1 MGNVGIIGRAR
12 VGKDTAGAWLVDNR
26 GYRRIGFADALK
38 DAALTLDPIVHAT
51 VEKSYDYG
59 YGGEHVPVW
68 GTEPHHLSDVIRRMG
83 WEAAKDEFPEV
94 RRTLQELGMAI
105 RAIDSEFW
113 LRAALKKVTEANEAG
128 VPAVITDVRFPNEA
142 DSLRRAGF
150 HLVYI
155 DRPGVPQLDHASE
168 GALTA
173 EDVDYIVRNTSDLT
187 TFVGKVEVVANRITD
202 IESRRHYARSL

>member
-1 MGNVGIIGRAR
+1 MECMGNVGIIGRAR

-38 DAALTLDPIVHAT
+38 DAALTLDPIIDDGNVGYSFSAMRLSDL
-51 VEKSYDYG
+51 VRG
-59 YGGEHVPVW
+59 YG
-68 GTEPHHLSDVIRRMG
+68 
-83 WEAAKDEFPEV
+83 WERAKEIGDT

-105 RAIDSEFW
+105 RAIDPEFW
-113 LRAALKKVTEANEAG
+113 LRAALAKVTEANEAG

-168 GALTA
+168 GALTPA
-173 EDVDYIVRNTSDLT
+173 DADYLIYNSGEVYDLQQ
-187 TFVGKVEVVANRITD
+187 EMSAVADLIYNR
-202 IESRRHYARSL
+202 ESRRHYARALS

>member
-1 MGNVGIIGRAR
+1 MGNIGIVGRAR

-38 DAALTLDPIVHAT
+38 DAALTLDPIV
-51 VEKSYDYG
+51 
-59 YGGEHVPVW
+59 
-68 GTEPHHLSDVIRRMG
+68 GTHWEGDQLVHDRLARVVRNLG
-83 WEAAKDEFPEV
+83 WERAKELREV

-105 RAIDSEFW
+105 RAIDPEFW

-142 DSLRRAGF
+142 DALRRAGF

-168 GALTA
+168 GALRA
-173 EDVDYIVRNTSDLT
+173 EDADYAFINDGDIPKLHAYMVC
-187 TFVGKVEVVANRITD
+187 ITD
-202 IESRRHYARSL
+202 SIYAAESRRHYARSLS

>member
-1 MGNVGIIGRAR
+1 MGNIGIIGRAR

-38 DAALTLDPIVHAT
+38 DAALKLDPIVYADEYVNALYESEIRT
-51 VEKSYDYG
+51 YR
-59 YGGEHVPVW
+59 
-68 GTEPHHLSDVIRRMG
+68 LSEFVGRYG
-83 WEAAKDEFPEV
+83 WEGAKDEFPEV
-94 RRTLQELGMAI
+94 RRVLQELGMAI
-105 RAIDSEFW
+105 RAIDPEFW
-113 LRAALKKVTEANEAG
+113 LRAALKRVTEANEAG

-168 GALTA
+168 GALTSA
-173 EDVDYIVRNTSDLT
+173 DAKYVIRNNSGDLPGFLEDVE
-187 TFVGKVEVVANRITD
+187 FVANNIAHH
-202 IESRRHYARSL
+202 ESRRHYARSL